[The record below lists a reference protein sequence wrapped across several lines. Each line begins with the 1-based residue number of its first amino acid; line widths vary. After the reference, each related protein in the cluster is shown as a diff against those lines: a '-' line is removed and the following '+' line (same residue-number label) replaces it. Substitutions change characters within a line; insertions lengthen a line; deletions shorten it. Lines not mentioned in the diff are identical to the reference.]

1 MQAALASYGNVHRSV
16 HGDGRRVV
24 ERVLSTCAEMLRD
37 RGCAAVAREPE
48 LALEGAAAPA
58 VRGRGGPAD
67 YDVYVHGEERV
78 GVKYARAVLERA
90 EADGARAVV
99 VSLEGP
105 TPFTRKECEGR
116 PIEFF
121 RAAELCVNVTRH
133 ALVPRHER
141 VDAPPV
147 GVAREQLP
155 RIYDTDPVV
164 RYHAW
169 PCGAVVRVWR
179 VFGGHEPIPYFRV
192 VCAA

>member
-1 MQAALASYGNVHRSV
+1 
-16 HGDGRRVV
+16 
-24 ERVLSTCAEMLRD
+24 MLRD
-37 RGCAAVAREPE
+37 RGCARVARGADVRA
-48 LALEGAAAPA
+48 ALDAAPA
-58 VRGRGGPAD
+58 PALTGRGGPAD

-90 EADGARAVV
+90 GGARAVV

-121 RAAELCVNVTRH
+121 RAAELCANVTRH

-141 VDAPPV
+141 VDAPPA

-155 RIYDTDPVV
+155 RIHDTDPVV

-192 VCAA
+192 VGPAGG